1 MAKRPAGRHTRYIVP
16 SGRTAGFSLLAR
28 PFRGPAAKAVVIL
41 QESMRKQ
48 SNSNNLQSNETIA
61 FEVTTIVE
69 GNETSAPTFEVA
81 LEELERVVAALETG
95 NVPLEESIALLQRGM
110 ALAERCDQT
119 LTQAETALEEL
130 IATADGELVTQRI
143 DYDDDEDMLTDE

>member
-1 MAKRPAGRHTRYIVP
+1 
-16 SGRTAGFSLLAR
+16 
-28 PFRGPAAKAVVIL
+28 
-41 QESMRKQ
+41 MRKQ
-48 SNSNNLQSNETIA
+48 SNSDNIQNNESIA
-61 FEVTTIVE
+61 FEVTTIVQGDE
-69 GNETSAPTFEVA
+69 GAPSAPSFEVA
-81 LEELERVVAALETG
+81 LQELERVVAALETG

-143 DYDDDEDMLTDE
+143 AYEDDNDEDALTDE